1 MNEKLYIRR
10 HFFLD
15 HKTIILCLMTFDSLP
30 PPLSPQTPL
39 PCPYVCICLLIILK
53 DAHIWRKEKKSD

>member
-39 PCPYVCICLLIILK
+39 PCPYVCICLLIIM
-53 DAHIWRKEKKSD
+53 